1 MNQLMM
7 GWTTAPN
14 DIDARRLAEGL
25 TMSKLAACVHVE
37 GPIMAHYHW
46 EGSNEV
52 SPEFKLTIKY
62 PEEKGQAVLDW
73 LRQHHPYQVFQWV
86 AIPVP
91 VISPE
96 YLDWAREVTQM
107 K

>member
-1 MNQLMM
+1 MQQLML
-7 GWTTAPN
+7 GWTTVPN

-25 TMSKLAACVHVE
+25 TMQKLAACVHVE

-46 EGSNEV
+46 QGSNEV
-52 SPEFKLTIKY
+52 QPEFKLSIKY
-62 PEEKGQAVLDW
+62 PEERGSEIVEW

-86 AIPVP
+86 AIPIP

-96 YLDWAREVTQM
+96 YLEWARDVT
-107 K
+107 KPE